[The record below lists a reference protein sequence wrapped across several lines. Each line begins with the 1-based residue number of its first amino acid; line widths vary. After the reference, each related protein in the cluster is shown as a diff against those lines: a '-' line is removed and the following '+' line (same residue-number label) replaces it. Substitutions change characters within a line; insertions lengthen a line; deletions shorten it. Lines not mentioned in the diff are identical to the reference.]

1 MGKVIIIL
9 TLRQG
14 DIFHLVTSPGC
25 QAETL
30 HTGIR
35 FDSGDNSPDIFGYS
49 PTSPQADTSPKG
61 DSAHPR
67 PLRVTNHQHLLTID
81 SQASVSAGHSLCACS
96 EENRYCLCDER
107 HGFKEVSMCQAGA
120 YSGPAHTHS
129 FVPREQS
136 LLFVAQY
143 PHTSSTGTLLS
154 CHSTPRTL
162 GSRWQ

>member
-1 MGKVIIIL
+1 MTVATIL
-9 TLRQG
+9 KTSSANRRLFFQTSSAIRRHHRKRTLRPRA
-14 DIFHLVTSPGC
+14 I
-25 QAETL
+25 
-30 HTGIR
+30 
-35 FDSGDNSPDIFGYS
+35 
-49 PTSPQADTSPKG
+49 
-61 DSAHPR
+61 SAHPR
-67 PLRVTNHQHLLTID
+67 PLRVTNHQPLLTIG

-129 FVPREQS
+129 FVPREQP

-154 CHSTPRTL
+154 CLSTPRTL